1 MTEPNPP
8 RAVPGPPP
16 PGSADA
22 TTDDV
27 TTDDVTTDDATTD
40 DVTTAGPT
48 DDRATFGDL
57 HGRPVAEHVT
67 VFEDEH
73 ARLRRELG
81 TIDQL

>member
-8 RAVPGPPP
+8 RAVPGPPR
-16 PGSADA
+16 PGPAGA
-22 TTDDV
+22 
-27 TTDDVTTDDATTD
+27 DDATIDGATADDAVSPAATD
-40 DVTTAGPT
+40 RPS
-48 DDRATFGDL
+48 FGDL
-57 HGRPVAEHVT
+57 DDRPVAEHVS